1 MSGGGKGHK
10 LEDETR
16 VRTDYLSF
24 LAFLEAGQIKV
35 SRVLIWGRRHDAKQ
49 IQTVPV
55 YPGLP
60 ALRGIGVLG
69 YWSTGVLGY
78 WGWGRLGRM
87 KPLAHYGSLPG
98 SLVTE
103 RPLPVSHVAETISYI
118 QNQVE
123 HHRLRSF

>member
-1 MSGGGKGHK
+1 MEKRVRGRVRVRVRLEDEETSGGGKGHK

-69 YWSTGVLGY
+69 LGCRGCWGVGV
-78 WGWGRLGRM
+78 R
-87 KPLAHYGSLPG
+87 PSVASLSPSAVFVG
-98 SLVTE
+98 VTNPDGTVQP
-103 RPLPVSHVAETISYI
+103 R
-118 QNQVE
+118 
-123 HHRLRSF
+123 